1 MSVQLGIIIIVCAL
15 LVNIFMEKKQHTQ
28 TDDVINDVYDYI
40 VVGGGTAGSIIATRL
55 SEDAATSVLLIEAGV
70 FHPLGFQHNI
80 PYIFD
85 GGYYTVSQKH
95 SHKGFNDQK
104 SYWPRGR
111 VLGGSGNINAMQ
123 YTRGSPWNYEE
134 WKKAGCDGWGYRDV
148 LPYFIKSED
157 MQLPEF
163 VSSPFHGKGGPLA
176 VSSGYQSE
184 ATQLFFH
191 AGQELGY
198 NRTDY
203 NGYDQEGFGVL
214 QTNIRNGVRSSA
226 SFEYLRK
233 ARYRPN
239 LHVSLRSFVTK
250 ISIKANRAVGVYF
263 VKDSRKHYV
272 STRKEIILSAG
283 TINSPQLLML
293 SGIGPKTHLQELDIP
308 VVADLPVGEN
318 LQDHLGLFMPSK
330 TDKVETLNAD
340 LMQSKG
346 HIYPDI
352 QIINIFAL
360 LPNLFGF
367 TEATAR
373 EIVPEPGNGFTI
385 YILITKPLSRG
396 SIKLRSKD
404 AFDYPLIDPNYLS
417 DTRDVK
423 TLVGGVRIW
432 EKILQTRPYQN
443 MGLKEDEHKMS
454 FCSQHEFRSNAY
466 WECYIR
472 HVAITTYHPT
482 STCKMDPE
490 NDPSTVVDT
499 QLRVK
504 GIKGL
509 RVVDASIFPNITS
522 GNTNIPTVMVAE
534 RAADF
539 IRGVDSATYL

>member
-1 MSVQLGIIIIVCAL
+1 
-15 LVNIFMEKKQHTQ
+15 
-28 TDDVINDVYDYI
+28 VILYFRYRKTYN
-40 VVGGGTAGSIIATRL
+40 R
-55 SEDAATSVLLIEAGV
+55 
-70 FHPLGFQHNI
+70 PL
-80 PYIFD
+80 
-85 GGYYTVSQKH
+85 
-95 SHKGFNDQK
+95 
-104 SYWPRGR
+104 WPRGR

-123 YTRGSPWNYEE
+123 YTRGSPWDYEE
-134 WKKAGCDGWGYRDV
+134 WKKAGCDRWDV

-163 VSSPFHGKGGPLA
+163 VSSPFRGKGGPLA
-176 VSSGYQSE
+176 MSSGYKSE
-184 ATQLFFH
+184 ATQLFIQ

-214 QTNIRNGVRSSA
+214 QTNIRNGVCSST

-233 ARYRPN
+233 ARFRPN

-250 ISIKANRAVGVYF
+250 ISFKANRAVGVYF
-263 VKDSRKHYV
+263 VKNSRKHYI

-283 TINSPQLLML
+283 TINSPQLLIL

-318 LQDHLGLFMPSK
+318 LQDHMGLLMHSK

-340 LMQSKG
+340 LMQSVWAKIKYRLFGTGPLSATSADGSAFLHLDRNKKG
-346 HIYPDI
+346 HVYPDI

-360 LPNLFGF
+360 LPNIFGF

-373 EIVPEPGNGFTI
+373 EIVPVPGKGFTI

-432 EKILQTRPYQN
+432 EKILQTRPYQD

-472 HVAITTYHPT
+472 HVAVTAYHLT
-482 STCKMDPE
+482 STCKMGPE

-539 IRGVDSATYL
+539 IRGVDSVEHIRKRIKSIKIVTD

>member
-1 MSVQLGIIIIVCAL
+1 
-15 LVNIFMEKKQHTQ
+15 
-28 TDDVINDVYDYI
+28 
-40 VVGGGTAGSIIATRL
+40 
-55 SEDAATSVLLIEAGV
+55 
-70 FHPLGFQHNI
+70 
-80 PYIFD
+80 
-85 GGYYTVSQKH
+85 
-95 SHKGFNDQK
+95 
-104 SYWPRGR
+104 
-111 VLGGSGNINAMQ
+111 MQ
-123 YTRGSPWNYEE
+123 YTRGSPWDYEE
-134 WKKAGCDGWGYRDV
+134 WKKAGCDRWGYRDV

-163 VSSPFHGKGGPLA
+163 VSSPFRGKGGPLA
-176 VSSGYQSE
+176 MSSGYKSE
-184 ATQLFFH
+184 ATQLFIQ

-203 NGYDQEGFGVL
+203 NGYDQEGFG
-214 QTNIRNGVRSSA
+214 
-226 SFEYLRK
+226 
-233 ARYRPN
+233 
-239 LHVSLRSFVTK
+239 
-250 ISIKANRAVGVYF
+250 
-263 VKDSRKHYV
+263 
-272 STRKEIILSAG
+272 
-283 TINSPQLLML
+283 
-293 SGIGPKTHLQELDIP
+293 ELDIP

-318 LQDHLGLFMPSK
+318 LQDHMGLLMHSK

-340 LMQSKG
+340 LMQSVWAKIKYRLFGTGPLSATSADGSAFLHLDRNKKG
-346 HIYPDI
+346 HVYPDI

-360 LPNLFGF
+360 LPNIFGF

-373 EIVPEPGNGFTI
+373 EIVPVPGKGFTI

-432 EKILQTRPYQN
+432 EKILQTRPYQD

-472 HVAITTYHPT
+472 HVAVTAYHLT
-482 STCKMDPE
+482 STCKMGPE

-539 IRGVDSATYL
+539 IRGVDSVEHIRKRIKSIKIVTD